1 MTKYMSTTTYDRR
14 RRLDFLFLVKRQQFS
29 VKYSYIYFFRIRA
42 KGFVH
47 FSEVI
52 DKQYFESNSF
62 IFVHFFFVFFFFK
75 LHFKYANRKGMS
87 SNVTLDQK
95 YKIGQ
100 VE

>member
-1 MTKYMSTTTYDRR
+1 MSTTTYDRR

-29 VKYSYIYFFRIRA
+29 VKYSYIYFFRIKA

-52 DKQYFESNSF
+52 DEQYFKSYSF
-62 IFVHFFFVFFFFK
+62 IFVRFFFFFFF
-75 LHFKYANRKGMS
+75 LNCIFNYANRKGMS

>member
-1 MTKYMSTTTYDRR
+1 MSTTTYDRR

-52 DKQYFESNSF
+52 DEQYFESYSF
-62 IFVHFFFVFFFFK
+62 IFVRFFFCCFFENCI
-75 LHFKYANRKGMS
+75 LSTPTEKGMS
-87 SNVTLDQK
+87 SNVTLNRK

>member
-29 VKYSYIYFFRIRA
+29 VKYSYIYLVRIRA

-52 DKQYFESNSF
+52 DEQYIF
-62 IFVHFFFVFFFFK
+62 IV
-75 LHFKYANRKGMS
+75 
-87 SNVTLDQK
+87 
-95 YKIGQ
+95 I
-100 VE
+100 